1 MIVNKKI
8 FSDQPIDSDIKRYE
22 DITKLTK
29 GQGEDYTIG
38 CLLDYEIIKNHY
50 RWLDADLKVIQ
61 QVEFVGQWKNLN
73 DGIVDNK
80 FIFVLKTL
88 EKIIEMKQKLLQGSV
103 TVL

>member
-22 DITKLTK
+22 EIRKLTK

-50 RWLDADLKVIQ
+50 RWLDDDVKVIQ
-61 QVEFVGQWKNLN
+61 QVEFVGQCKKSERWNCW
-73 DGIVDNK
+73 
-80 FIFVLKTL
+80 
-88 EKIIEMKQKLLQGSV
+88 
-103 TVL
+103 